1 MVPMPESV
9 NGFAFIILAAA
20 VLFGAFNMMWTRNV
34 VHAGYWMLETL
45 VATAGI
51 YFLLSA
57 EFVALVQLMVYA
69 GAVAVLVLFVIML
82 TLRRREDAERG
93 LDFAAWP
100 LLGAALLA
108 GIVFAALW
116 AYAPPLTKMPRTT
129 PDVAALGRVLFTTW
143 TLPFELASLVLLVA
157 LVGAVWWALGGER
170 K

>member
-1 MVPMPESV
+1 MPESV
-9 NGFAFIILAAA
+9 NGLAFIVLAAA

-45 VATAGI
+45 VATAGV
-51 YFLLSA
+51 YLLLSA

-100 LLGAALLA
+100 LAGAVLLA
-108 GIVFAALW
+108 GGIFAALW
-116 AYAPPLTKMPRTT
+116 GYAPPPAKMPATT
-129 PDVAALGRVLFTTW
+129 PGGDALGRALFGTW
-143 TLPFELASLVLLVA
+143 VLPFELASLVLLVA

-170 K
+170 R

>member
-1 MVPMPESV
+1 MPESV
-9 NGFAFIILAAA
+9 NGLAFIVLAAA

-45 VATAGI
+45 VATAGV
-51 YFLLSA
+51 YLLLSA

-100 LLGAALLA
+100 LAGAVLLA
-108 GIVFAALW
+108 GGIFAALW
-116 AYAPPLTKMPRTT
+116 GYAPTPAKMPATT
-129 PDVAALGRVLFTTW
+129 PGVDALGRALFGTW
-143 TLPFELASLVLLVA
+143 VLPFELASLVLLVA

-170 K
+170 R

>member
-1 MVPMPESV
+1 MPESV
-9 NGFAFIILAAA
+9 NGLAFIVLAAA

-45 VATAGI
+45 VATAGV
-51 YFLLSA
+51 YLLLSA

-100 LLGAALLA
+100 LAGAVLLA
-108 GIVFAALW
+108 GGIFAALW
-116 AYAPPLTKMPRTT
+116 GYAPPPAKMPATT
-129 PDVAALGRVLFTTW
+129 PGVDALGRALFGTW
-143 TLPFELASLVLLVA
+143 VLPFELASLVLLVA

-170 K
+170 R